1 MSCVY
6 VYQSHSVPTGLI
18 YVCHKKWPFP
28 AWFRPLLIKTMQNGR
43 LILFLWPSTPYIC
56 QKTFDSVGIHMFVIQ
71 KWPLSARF
79 GPFCHKNL
87 HSWSAGIAQFGLS
100 PPRLT
105 KFITLWP
112 FLPKFS
118 QKFGNPALPDVL
130 SGQFLTF
137 PDFGPLSPTLS
148 RYIITFIAHVCRLAI
163 PPAMCVLIPS
173 AEGYQYR
180 NKCRACVA
188 SVLLSYSCVYLI
200 NISVSLVPHPP
211 PCGPL
216 WPLSGP
222 FFPKNV
228 IICILL
234 AFMNFCSFLAKNLV
248 LLDPFYDFFAPF
260 WVQFN
265 PFIPVCNFS
274 CQPCRGI
281 SPLLSLTSAV
291 WSPCSICIHFP
302 FSLGEKILWW
312 IQYCYNFC

>member
-1 MSCVY
+1 
-6 VYQSHSVPTGLI
+6 
-18 YVCHKKWPFP
+18 
-28 AWFRPLLIKTMQNGR
+28 
-43 LILFLWPSTPYIC
+43 
-56 QKTFDSVGIHMFVIQ
+56 MFVIQ
-71 KWPLSARF
+71 KWPISARF
-79 GPFCHKNL
+79 GPFCHKNS
-87 HSWSAGIAQFGLS
+87 HSWSAGIAQLDLS

-118 QKFGNPALPDVL
+118 QKFGNPALLDVL

-163 PPAMCVLIPS
+163 PPAMCLLIPS

-222 FFPKNV
+222 FPPKNV

-248 LLDPFYDFFAPF
+248 LLDPVSVAS
-260 WVQFN
+260 
-265 PFIPVCNFS
+265 PVVVYHHS
-274 CQPCRGI
+274 YLSRLLSDHLALYVYI
-281 SPLLSLTSAV
+281 SPSA
-291 WSPCSICIHFP
+291 W
-302 FSLGEKILWW
+302 GEKILWR